1 MRKTLHASLR
11 APVLLF
17 KGRASRFLTLLLLF
31 LFSAYQGALAQ
42 TTTISTETGT
52 NFTGGNGV
60 GGNAAIT
67 FVVENT
73 NNYDIILTGVDMYWE
88 TTYNGTIP
96 TLWYSSTSLSGAP
109 TIAAPDWTSI
119 ATGPAVAVTSNA
131 YYPALTNLT
140 FVIPAG
146 TQYRFALQTSLG
158 VNYSGAS
165 PVPSPSVLSAG
176 GVNLKV
182 YDATVGTAAVGFG
195 GAFPNPTNTPRAFT
209 GRIHFKQATPCV
221 TPPNAGQAVSSV
233 ATVCPNTNFRLSLT
247 GTSGGM
253 GNTLGLT
260 YQWQSS
266 ANGTTGWTNIAGAT
280 ASFLNTTQATTTH
293 YRAQLTCSGQTA
305 NSTPVQVTTTA
316 TPVSGTFTIDKN
328 APASATSFQSFAAA
342 IGSIECGGASGPI
355 VFNVATGSGPYN
367 ENMVIPAIPG
377 TSATNTITIN
387 GNGNTLTGAVSTSA
401 ALQLN
406 GAKYVRV
413 NNLTIEALPTA
424 TSGQV
429 VHLTNGAEN
438 NIFTGNTIR
447 HTGSLTSTATSYA
460 VYIYTGSNNNNTF
473 QNNTIIGGYYGI
485 YNYSVSTTATQNNNQ
500 FIGNTLRD
508 QYYYG
513 IYNYYTTGTLIEGND
528 ISRPTRTNAGFYYG
542 IYLSTGNINVDIV
555 KNRIHNTH
563 GAASSL
569 TGDVYPIYITGS
581 DAPTGSENII
591 SNNLIYDIN
600 NTGWIYGIYSGGSDG
615 SHFYHNSI
623 SINNSANTG
632 TVRGFYQTTAATNVR
647 FINNIVS
654 IVTGTS
660 GTKHA
665 LYFGTTTSTITSNNN
680 VLYVSGGSSSSGIG
694 YYSTNRATL
703 ADWQTANGNAYDQN
717 SVSANPQFVNLT
729 NGNLIPTSGAVNNI
743 GQPGTGVLQDV
754 TGATRSTTTPDA
766 GAYEFTPAAIDAGVS
781 AISSPVSGCGM
792 TSQETITIT
801 IQNSG
806 TTPIS
811 GFPVS
816 YTINGGNAVTENY
829 SGTIAAGQSATYS
842 FTTKANLGTAGTYTI
857 VAQTNLSGDGL
868 AANDAFTKT
877 VTAIPSISTYPYFEN
892 FEAGNGGWVAG
903 GTSSSWALGTP
914 AKSVI
919 NSAGSGTKS
928 WVTNL
933 TGDYNASEQS
943 QVVGP
948 CFNLSSLVQPI
959 ITLKIWWNME
969 NNYEKAALQS
979 SIDGGVTWQHVG
991 AFGDPNNWYNNNST
1005 FGPGVGGGVK
1015 EGWSGNATSNNGSGG
1030 WLTAKHALTGLGG
1043 QSSVL
1048 LRIAFGSD
1056 GIVQDN
1062 GFAFDDVSIFES
1074 PANDVG
1080 VVALT
1085 APALSGCGFTTTEQV
1100 CISITNYG
1108 SAATTSFP
1116 VSYQIGNNPVV
1127 TETVSTPIAPGASL
1141 NYCFT
1146 TRANLAAGGNYNF
1159 TFTTNLA
1166 NDGDPS
1172 NNTLTKVVANPLI
1185 NVFPHTQDFETSTA
1199 GAPGTLPAGWSITPA
1214 TGFRWEVEDGPT
1226 SSTDTGPN
1234 VDHTTG
1240 AAGGKF
1246 VYTEASSGST
1256 GDIAELI
1263 SPCIDLTG
1271 LSTPGFEFWYHMAG
1285 TAMGSMD
1292 IDVTTNNGTTWTT
1305 LHTFTGQQQTS
1316 ESDPWL
1322 KRTIS
1327 LAGYTGMVKIRFKG
1341 TRGNSFEGDMAIDD
1355 VRFYNIG
1362 AVDLGITSFTPLTKI
1377 CGFTNNEQVQVMID
1391 NLGGL
1396 NATGFTMSYTVDGG
1410 TAVTETFTGTL
1421 APNSPTTFTFAQG
1434 ANLSA
1439 PGPHTIVVTI
1449 TGNGDPN
1456 ATNNTITYTI
1466 TNATLT
1472 GMPPVIDFETAT
1484 TDLSIMRVV
1493 KGTKGNVTEGTG
1505 ASFGTGT
1512 KGMIMDATSATGW
1525 TIPAGTVNPWTNNLD
1540 NFAGT
1545 YLCFNPTS
1553 NGQNDSLWLYFDL
1566 KQLYKGASAN
1576 TNFRVT
1582 VNGTPVGGNQTTPAN
1597 TYRPPF
1603 SGTGG
1608 TTNWTPIK
1616 ISLLQ
1621 YANLPNIQIGFE
1633 SSVSE
1638 PYANGTGTAN
1648 LIDNIRIRR
1657 VAASP
1662 SGVSKGLLAGQVNV
1676 YPNPSAGIFQVSL
1689 PEGKVYQLE
1698 VTDLTGRRILSKET
1712 RDNTSLDLS
1721 KAAKGIYLLKVTTQG
1736 ASTMKKIIVE

>member
-1 MRKTLHASLR
+1 MKKLYLLLWLVAFASFSQAQNLVTIPSANPTGSTDRRPLASWWGHERSAMIYQSSEINASGSITSVGFYIEQNLLPAGTIIPIKVYMKTTTASTLSSSTVATEQAGATLLFD
-11 APVLLF
+11 APVTIGGLPVNSWITLN
-17 KGRASRFLTLLLLF
+17 LTTPFVYNGTDNLEIITEANYGGTGVGTSTDLYFRHTPAGGDRLQYW
-31 LFSAYQGALAQ
+31 SADLTPPTG
-42 TTTISTETGT
+42 TGTISTSRPNVQLG
-52 NFTGGNGV
+52 FTASQPNDV
-60 GGNAAIT
+60 AIT
-67 FVVENT
+67 A
-73 NNYDIILTGVDMYWE
+73 I
-88 TTYNGTIP
+88 TT
-96 TLWYSSTSLSGAP
+96 
-109 TIAAPDWTSI
+109 
-119 ATGPAVAVTSNA
+119 
-131 YYPALTNLT
+131 
-140 FVIPAG
+140 
-146 TQYRFALQTSLG
+146 
-158 VNYSGAS
+158 
-165 PVPSPSVLSAG
+165 
-176 GVNLKV
+176 
-182 YDATVGTAAVGFG
+182 
-195 GAFPNPTNTPRAFT
+195 
-209 GRIHFKQATPCV
+209 
-221 TPPNAGQAVSSV
+221 
-233 ATVCPNTNFRLSLT
+233 
-247 GTSGGM
+247 
-253 GNTLGLT
+253 
-260 YQWQSS
+260 
-266 ANGTTGWTNIAGAT
+266 
-280 ASFLNTTQATTTH
+280 
-293 YRAQLTCSGQTA
+293 
-305 NSTPVQVTTTA
+305 
-316 TPVSGTFTIDKN
+316 
-328 APASATSFQSFAAA
+328 
-342 IGSIECGGASGPI
+342 
-355 VFNVATGSGPYN
+355 
-367 ENMVIPAIPG
+367 
-377 TSATNTITIN
+377 
-387 GNGNTLTGAVSTSA
+387 
-401 ALQLN
+401 
-406 GAKYVRV
+406 
-413 NNLTIEALPTA
+413 
-424 TSGQV
+424 
-429 VHLTNGAEN
+429 
-438 NIFTGNTIR
+438 
-447 HTGSLTSTATSYA
+447 
-460 VYIYTGSNNNNTF
+460 
-473 QNNTIIGGYYGI
+473 
-485 YNYSVSTTATQNNNQ
+485 
-500 FIGNTLRD
+500 
-508 QYYYG
+508 
-513 IYNYYTTGTLIEGND
+513 
-528 ISRPTRTNAGFYYG
+528 
-542 IYLSTGNINVDIV
+542 
-555 KNRIHNTH
+555 
-563 GAASSL
+563 
-569 TGDVYPIYITGS
+569 
-581 DAPTGSENII
+581 
-591 SNNLIYDIN
+591 
-600 NTGWIYGIYSGGSDG
+600 
-615 SHFYHNSI
+615 
-623 SINNSANTG
+623 
-632 TVRGFYQTTAATNVR
+632 
-647 FINNIVS
+647 
-654 IVTGTS
+654 
-660 GTKHA
+660 
-665 LYFGTTTSTITSNNN
+665 
-680 VLYVSGGSSSSGIG
+680 
-694 YYSTNRATL
+694 
-703 ADWQTANGNAYDQN
+703 
-717 SVSANPQFVNLT
+717 
-729 NGNLIPTSGAVNNI
+729 
-743 GQPGTGVLQDV
+743 
-754 TGATRSTTTPDA
+754 
-766 GAYEFTPAAIDAGVS
+766 
-781 AISSPVSGCGM
+781 PVSGCGHSAQEEICV
-792 TSQETITIT
+792 TIANFGTASQSNI
-801 IQNSG
+801 
-806 TTPIS
+806 
-811 GFPVS
+811 PVS
-816 YTINGGNAVTENY
+816 YTLNNLPAVTAVVPGPLA
-829 SGTIAAGQSATYS
+829 SGATLN
-842 FTTKANLGTAGTYTI
+842 FCFPVKANMSTTGTYTI
-857 VAQTNLSGDGL
+857 TAQTALSGD
-868 AANDAFTKT
+868 ANTANDSRSKT
-877 VTAIPSISTYPYFEN
+877 VNSIPSIATFPYTQD
-892 FEAGNGGWVAG
+892 FEAGPGGWTTG
-903 GTSSSWALGTP
+903 GNSSSWALGTP
-914 AKSVI
+914 AKPII
-919 NSAGSGTKS
+919 NSAGSGTNS
-928 WVTNL
+928 WITSL
-933 TGDYNASEQS
+933 TGDYNDNEQS
-943 QVVGP
+943 HVVGP
-948 CFNLSSLVQPI
+948 CFNFSSLVQPL

-969 NNYEKAALQS
+969 NSWDKAALQS
-979 SIDGGVTWQHVG
+979 SIDGGATWQHVG

-1005 FGPGVGGGVK
+1005 SGPGVGGGIQL
-1015 EGWSGNATSNNGSGG
+1015 GWSGRASTSNGSGG
-1030 WLTAKHALTGLGG
+1030 WVTAKHALTGLGG
-1043 QSSVL
+1043 QSSVM
-1048 LRIAFGSD
+1048 LRVAFGSD
-1056 GIVQDN
+1056 GSGVDD

-1100 CISITNYG
+1100 CITITNFG
-1108 SAATTSFP
+1108 SVATTSFP

-1285 TAMGSMD
+1285 IAMGSL
-1292 IDVTTNNGTTWTT
+1292 DVDVSTNNGTTWTT
-1305 LHTFTGQQQTS
+1305 LHTYTGAQQAN

-1505 ASFGTGT
+1505 ASFGTT
-1512 KGMIMDATSATGW
+1512 STEGMIMDATSATGW
-1525 TIPAGTVNPWTNNLD
+1525 TIPAGPTNPWTNNLD